1 MAVNLFGY
9 NSNYDAVICK
19 VSKEPVCMLP
29 KTYIDNITRYID
41 EIDKM
46 EIKIP
51 INSIDRFTFKINRNV
66 IYDTS
71 KDERLILLNNKEYFV
86 IKNEKNSTDDVYKN
100 ITAYSLEYKL
110 KRIDINVE
118 DISFQLMIEDKDNK
132 IYSLNNYLYEQT
144 GWKLGKIDEVVRYDI
159 KSDGSKVDKLRIQT
173 SVSKNWYDYLKDD
186 ICTQFGC
193 ILEFDTYNKLI
204 NMYDVNTKGEEVQ
217 IYLTKDNYIKSLEKD
232 NSSDD
237 IVTRLFLKG
246 NEEMDI
252 IGSTPT
258 GYDYIENYS
267 YFMDNKEMSIEL
279 ETALKTYY
287 RMVEKR
293 TPVWKELVNQ
303 KQIKMSI
310 LNDKKLELYV
320 LYAKIKEFTKQMQ
333 FYESKKMEEQRLE
346 AGQNKSDA
354 NTRREILES
363 ETKILED
370 EINNLQKSINN
381 INLLCKYPTSTDD
394 NGNLIFND
402 KLLNDMKDY
411 IYNDTYSNDAFLKV
425 EDLVDTATRELSLR
439 CKPTKTYTLNVVDFT
454 NRLVTNKFRC
464 NFTGNIS
471 LGNIVMMVD
480 PITNEEENL
489 FLVGYTEKPNRK
501 SEMEISVSD
510 KKVRNDF
517 TRTIADY
524 LNDAKNSRR
533 DLENKMYLLN
543 RVKYQ
548 RINNV

>member
-1 MAVNLFGY
+1 MGVNLLGC
-9 NSNYDAVICK
+9 NQKYDAIICK
-19 VSKEPVCMLP
+19 VSKEPMCILP
-29 KTYIDNITRYID
+29 KAYIENISRYID
-41 EIDKM
+41 EIDKI

-51 INSIDRFTFKINRNV
+51 SNSIDRFTFKIKKNIV
-66 IYDTS
+66 YDYA
-71 KDERLILLNNKEYFV
+71 KDERLILLNDKEYFV
-86 IKNEKNSTDDVYKN
+86 IKNEKDSTDDIYKN

-110 KRIDINVE
+110 KRIDINIE
-118 DISFQLMIEDKDNK
+118 DISFQLMIEDKENN

-144 GWKLGKIDEVVRYDI
+144 GWKLGYIDDAVRYDI
-159 KSDGSKVDKLRIQT
+159 KSDGTKIDKLRIQT
-173 SVSKNWYDYLKDD
+173 SVSKSWYDYLKDE
-186 ICTQFGC
+186 ICTQFAC

-232 NSSDD
+232 TSSDD
-237 IVTRLFLKG
+237 IVTRLFIKG

-252 IGSTPT
+252 IGATPT

-267 YFMDNKEMSIEL
+267 YFMDNDEMSNEL
-279 ETALKTYY
+279 KTALNTYY
-287 RMVEKR
+287 AMVDKR
-293 TPVWKELVNQ
+293 TPIWKELISQ
-303 KQIKMSI
+303 KQDKISI
-310 LNDKKLELYV
+310 LNDKKMELYV
-320 LYAKIKEFTKQMQ
+320 IYAKIKEFTKQMQ
-333 FYESKKMEEQRLE
+333 FYESKKMEKERLE
-346 AGQNKSDA
+346 AGQNKSDF
-354 NTRREILES
+354 NTKREILES
-363 ETKILED
+363 EIKILED

-394 NGNLIFND
+394 EGNLIFTE

-425 EDLVDTATRELSLR
+425 EDLISTATRELNLK
-439 CKPTKTYTLNVVDFT
+439 CKPTKNYTINVVDFT
-454 NRLVTNKFRC
+454 KRLISNNFRC

-471 LGNIVMMVD
+471 LGNIIMMVD
-480 PITNEEENL
+480 PITNNEENL
-489 FLVGYTEKPNRK
+489 FLVGYTENPNGK
-501 SEMEISVSD
+501 SGIDINVSD

-533 DLENKMYLLN
+533 NLENKMYLLN

-548 RINNV
+548 RINDV